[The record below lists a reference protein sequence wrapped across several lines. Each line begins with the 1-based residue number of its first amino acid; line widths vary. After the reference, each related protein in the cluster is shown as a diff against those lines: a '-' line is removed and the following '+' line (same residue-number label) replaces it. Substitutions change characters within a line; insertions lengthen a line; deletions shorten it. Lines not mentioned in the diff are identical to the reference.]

1 MYLWSCYCFCVI
13 KLYHTIPLH
22 PSSGSC
28 LRLKLPLPFLGF
40 TTFVLYFG
48 VLTSLAIGLVLF
60 LFGISYTLLIPLW
73 NNSWCFP
80 SSKSLFLHNI
90 IITITTNNIT
100 WYFTFVRHSRCWIS
114 SNFIYLSI
122 FRWVFK

>member
-28 LRLKLPLPFLGF
+28 LRLKLPLPFFGF
-40 TTFVLYFG
+40 TTLFLYFG

-73 NNSWCFP
+73 YNCRSFP
-80 SSKSLFLHNI
+80 SSKSLFFHNI
-90 IITITTNNIT
+90 IFTITAYYIT
-100 WYFTFVRHSRCWIS
+100 RYFTFIWHCRGSVITH
-114 SNFIYLSI
+114 FIY
-122 FRWVFK
+122 R